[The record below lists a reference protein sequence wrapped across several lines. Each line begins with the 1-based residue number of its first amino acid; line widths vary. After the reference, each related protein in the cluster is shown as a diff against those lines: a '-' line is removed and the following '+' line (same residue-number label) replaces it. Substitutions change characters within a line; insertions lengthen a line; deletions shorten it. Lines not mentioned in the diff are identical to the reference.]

1 MEGYI
6 KMHLKELGNSVY
18 LPVSICSSLRQ
29 SEFAHQ
35 FDDKFKASS
44 SIAVHNFGILRFR
57 TSSKCE

>member
-44 SIAVHNFGILRFR
+44 SIAVHNFEILRFR

>member
-6 KMHLKELGNSVY
+6 KMHLKELGNTVH
-18 LPVSICSSLRQ
+18 LPTSICNSLRQ

-44 SIAVHNFGILRFR
+44 STAVHNWNFKI
-57 TSSKCE
+57 

>member
-6 KMHLKELGNSVY
+6 KRHLKELGNSVH
-18 LPVSICSSLRQ
+18 LPASICSSLRQ

-35 FDDKFKASS
+35 FDDKFKVST

-57 TSSKCE
+57 TSSKYE

>member
-1 MEGYI
+1 MEGHI
-6 KMHLKELGNSVY
+6 KMHLKELGNSVH